1 MTSTDALAIVILA
14 TILIAIAVYLLH
26 WLYRHS
32 SKDQSFVR
40 TGLGGEK
47 VVMGGGAF
55 LVPIVHTI
63 TRVNMNAIPIEIRRI
78 GEQSLITKNKMRV
91 DIIAEFLVRV
101 TATKAGVS
109 TAARTLG
116 ERTANPPEVK
126 EMVLGRFVDAMS
138 AVAATMTMDEMHSN
152 RGRYIKEVAD
162 LGAKTLETN
171 GLELENASL
180 TSLNQSD
187 VSVFNPNNAF
197 DAEGLA
203 QLTEQIEERRR
214 HRNQIENDA
223 RIQITMKDYET
234 EQRALEI
241 GRDLEFARID
251 QHRAIET
258 RKSAQLAQIADERS
272 KSMIDIETS
281 KVRAEQETDRI
292 RIAKDRLI
300 DIERITSENEVR
312 TMAIQKQQSTEL
324 IEINSHRELEAQRIL
339 TRQQIEGE
347 RIENDRKIREH
358 EIRTRQ
364 TLSLIDTQA
373 HGEMDQSRF
382 ETDRRVESTRIES
395 NKMIDLL
402 TVDKD
407 KQIRVSNE
415 IALAE
420 QDRARIMRRY
430 HVQLEQL
437 SKDEEVAHAEIAKSE
452 KIKLAETA
460 AMRNVE
466 DSAIAVNRDID
477 QMRVAARNFIDRFEI
492 EQRKEIEITDK
503 ERLIAVINKSIEEA
517 YAQTKVAEARKLL
530 ALTEEQI
537 FSARDEEAAQRAK
550 RIDLIN
556 AASRTERE
564 AMRLTS
570 YAKAELEATGF
581 RAQGRIAE
589 AHADEVR
596 YAKDA
601 AGQMLLNETENMRSD
616 ASRRSTIYE
625 HLVRTLPN
633 IIRETVK
640 PMENIESIKIL
651 QVDGLPG
658 LNSPSEMGGLGQA
671 GAANGEGGSMT
682 DRVVNSAMK
691 YRTHVALVDGL
702 MKELGLPIENLGSAG
717 GMQFRN
723 FLAPGD
729 KGSSGKDD

>member
-1 MTSTDALAIVILA
+1 MTSTDALAIVILL
-14 TILIAIAVYLLH
+14 TILVAIAVYLLH

-63 TRVNMNAIPIEIRRI
+63 TRVNMNAIPIEIRRT

-101 TATKAGVS
+101 IATKAGVS

-180 TSLNQSD
+180 TNLNQTD

-203 QLTEQIEERRR
+203 QLTEQIEERRK

-223 RIQITMKDYET
+223 RIQITLKDYET

-241 GRDLEFARID
+241 GRDLEYARLE

-258 RKSAQLAQIADERS
+258 RKSAQLAQIADERA
-272 KSMIDIETS
+272 KSTIDIETS
-281 KVRAEQETDRI
+281 KVRAEQETDRV

-300 DIERITSENEVR
+300 EIERITSDNEVR

-395 NKMIDLL
+395 TKVIDLL

-437 SKDEEVAHAEIAKSE
+437 SKDEEIAHAEIAKSE

-466 DSAIAVNRDID
+466 DSAIGVNRDID

-530 ALTEEQI
+530 ALTEEQV
-537 FSARDEEAAQRAK
+537 FSARDEEAAHRAK

-570 YAKAELEATGF
+570 HAKAEMEATEF
-581 RAQGRIAE
+581 RAQARIAE
-589 AHADEVR
+589 AHADEVQ

-640 PMENIESIKIL
+640 PMENIDSIKIL

-729 KGSSGKDD
+729 KGGSGKDD

>member
-1 MTSTDALAIVILA
+1 MTSTDALAIVILL

-63 TRVNMNAIPIEIRRI
+63 TRVNMHAIPIEIRRT

-101 TATKAGVS
+101 IATKAGVS

-116 ERTANPPEVK
+116 DRMSNPAELKDV
-126 EMVLGRFVDAMS
+126 VQGRFVDAMS

-180 TSLNQSD
+180 TNLNQTD

-214 HRNQIENDA
+214 FRNQIENDA
-223 RIQITMKDYET
+223 RIQITLKDYQT

-241 GRDLEFARID
+241 GRDLEYARLE
-251 QHRAIET
+251 QHRDIET
-258 RKSAQLAQIADERS
+258 RKSAQLAQIADERA

-281 KVRAEQETDRI
+281 KVRAEQETDRV

-300 DIERITSENEVR
+300 EIERITSDNEVR

-537 FSARDEEAAQRAK
+537 FSARDEEAAHRAK

-658 LNSPSEMGGLGQA
+658 LNSPSEMAGQGHG

-729 KGSSGKDD
+729 KGGSGKDD